1 MRLGL
6 VTGEFPPMPGGIGD
20 YTAELARSLAA
31 RGSEVHV
38 IAPTSAA
45 GAPAAGWTV
54 HPVVRTWSLGAL
66 LRIRRLARR
75 LGLQALLVEYQAG
88 AYRPSAPIHFLPTVA
103 GVPTFTTFHDLLA
116 PHLFPL
122 AGRLRRDAITFLA
135 RSSTGVIV
143 ADPADEDELH
153 RRGIA
158 DVARIPIGSNIR
170 CAPPADFDRDALRAR
185 YGVAPADALVGHFGF
200 LHPSKGADDLVLAIA
215 ELVRRGVA
223 ATLVF
228 VGDAVGNGDAT
239 TVACSDGID
248 RLIREQGLAGRVL
261 RSGPLSPADV
271 SAHLLACDVLVL
283 PYRDGVSFRHG
294 TLMAAFA
301 HGCPVVTTL
310 PPVPA
315 AEWCD
320 GGSLRLVPVG
330 DVSAIASA
338 VQVLLAD
345 PGLRARTGRSPA
357 AFAERFGWDSIAE
370 WTLDFVG
377 RAA

>member
-45 GAPAAGWTV
+45 GAPATGWTV

-66 LRIRRLARR
+66 LRIRRLTRR

-200 LHPSKGADDLVLAIA
+200 LH
-215 ELVRRGVA
+215 
-223 ATLVF
+223 
-228 VGDAVGNGDAT
+228 
-239 TVACSDGID
+239 
-248 RLIREQGLAGRVL
+248 
-261 RSGPLSPADV
+261 
-271 SAHLLACDVLVL
+271 
-283 PYRDGVSFRHG
+283 
-294 TLMAAFA
+294 
-301 HGCPVVTTL
+301 
-310 PPVPA
+310 
-315 AEWCD
+315 
-320 GGSLRLVPVG
+320 
-330 DVSAIASA
+330 
-338 VQVLLAD
+338 
-345 PGLRARTGRSPA
+345 
-357 AFAERFGWDSIAE
+357 
-370 WTLDFVG
+370 
-377 RAA
+377 